1 MFTLDIIVLNLLKRF
16 YNVIFPWSDYTFYG
30 FGAYAKFII
39 ILFMLQQ
46 CFNIIYAYMEKK
58 GGGNKWLLNC
68 WYLEQVIL
76 YLIT

>member
-16 YNVIFPWSDYTFYG
+16 YNVIFPWSDYAFYG

-46 CFNIIYAYMEKK
+46 CFNIIYAYKVKK
-58 GGGNKWLLNC
+58 GGGSK
-68 WYLEQVIL
+68 
-76 YLIT
+76 

>member
-16 YNVIFPWSDYTFYG
+16 YNVIFPWSDYAFYG
-30 FGAYAKFII
+30 LGAYAKFII

-58 GGGNKWLLNC
+58 GGGNK
-68 WYLEQVIL
+68 
-76 YLIT
+76 